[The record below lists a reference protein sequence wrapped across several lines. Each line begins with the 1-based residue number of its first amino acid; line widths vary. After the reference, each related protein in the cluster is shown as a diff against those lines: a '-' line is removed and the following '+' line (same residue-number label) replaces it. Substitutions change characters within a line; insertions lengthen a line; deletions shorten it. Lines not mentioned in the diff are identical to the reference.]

1 MKDIGH
7 MFYIAMWGVENTEN
21 KLEAHVCIFFELT
34 RDSADHTPN
43 NTNVCIRI

>member
-21 KLEAHVCIFFELT
+21 KLEAQVCLFF
-34 RDSADHTPN
+34 
-43 NTNVCIRI
+43 